1 MLEVAAGTA
10 GPRRPARVPGRK
22 ALGMNDTSTVRII
35 DPRTPEERGRE
46 FLPGMGRPW
55 LLPLYDAF
63 TRLSRVRPLHDRAAA
78 LADVAPGASVLDLGC
93 GTGNLSLAVL
103 RAQPAA
109 RVTGLDPDAAA
120 LRIAARKAARR
131 RVPLTLVQGFADR
144 LPVEDGSLDHVVS
157 ALALHHVPDDARV
170 RFGREA
176 LRALRPGGRVTIVDF
191 GSADGGGP
199 GPRPG
204 DGGGHT
210 HGSAG
215 EHGEQHGHGHGRGRR
230 RGPGSTGAYGRVR
243 GHDRGGSGVA
253 ANPHTARNLEGGLLR
268 LLADVG
274 EPGVRE
280 VDRVQHRYGPL
291 TFVQATR
298 R

>member
-1 MLEVAAGTA
+1 MLDE
-10 GPRRPARVPGRK
+10 RPARPARRVTAGTTTEGTR
-22 ALGMNDTSTVRII
+22 MNDSTVRIL
-35 DPRTPEERGRE
+35 DHRTPEERGRE

-63 TRLSRVRPLHDRAAA
+63 TRFSRVRPLHDRAAA
-78 LADVAPGASVLDLGC
+78 LADVAPGESVLDLGC
-93 GTGNLSLAVL
+93 GTANLSLAVL

-144 LPVEDGSLDHVVS
+144 LPVDDGSLDHVVS

-170 RFGREA
+170 RFAHEA
-176 LRALRPGGRVTIVDF
+176 FRALRPGGQVTIVDF
-191 GSADGGGP
+191 GSADGSG
-199 GPRPG
+199 
-204 DGGGHT
+204 
-210 HGSAG
+210 G
-215 EHGEQHGHGHGRGRR
+215 EHGHEHGHGRGSR

-243 GHDRGGSGVA
+243 GHGRGHAAVA
-253 ANPHTARNLEGGLLR
+253 DNPHTARNLEGGLLR
-268 LLADVG
+268 LLADAG
-274 EPGVRE
+274 FADARE
-280 VDRVQHRYGPL
+280 VAHVEHRYGPI